1 MKKFTISLLAMALV
15 VGGSV
20 APALAGPY
28 FSVNA
33 GAVWVNDSDLDI
45 DFLGDIGELSY
56 DAGYGVN
63 AAFGNA
69 YGNGVRSELEL
80 AYRTNDID
88 EISIS
93 GLGSGSIDGEV
104 SSWGLMVNVYYDFDT
119 GSAIKPFVG
128 AGIGFANVDLELE
141 GESDDDN
148 VFAYQAMAGVGFAVS
163 KAVTLDLQYR
173 FYATDDPSYKF
184 EGMGVDSEYM
194 THNVMAGLRFNF

>member
-1 MKKFTISLLAMALV
+1 MKTLSIVLLAMALV
-15 VGGSV
+15 VGGIAS
-20 APALAGPY
+20 PALAGPY

-45 DFLGDIGELSY
+45 DFLGNIGELSY
-56 DAGYGVN
+56 DTGYGVN

-69 YGNGVRSELEL
+69 YGSGVRSELEV
-80 AYRTNDID
+80 AYRTNDVD

-93 GLGSGSIDGEV
+93 GLGSGSVDGEV

-119 GSAIKPFVG
+119 GSAVKPFVG

-148 VFAYQAMAGVGFAVS
+148 VFAYQVMAGFGFAVS

-173 FYATDDPSYKF
+173 FFATDDPSYKI
-184 EGMGVDSEYM
+184 EGVGVDSEYL